1 MQYKEKNS
9 KDLEKSYR
17 NFNNTYSKK
26 MQIPQ
31 FFDQDDIFSDEYT
44 RLKISQ
50 KILVSKNKNL
60 LF

>member
-26 MQIPQ
+26 MKIPQ

-44 RLKISQ
+44 E
-50 KILVSKNKNL
+50 
-60 LF
+60 